1 MAVEPASMFCGAGS
15 FRLFENDTHSS
26 AARAVLAGK
35 SQVLLRRDAG
45 GIDSHFRRGV
55 LPQELLAD
63 CVQRERLLSRR
74 NASRNE
80 HRRHHY
86 GRGDQRA
93 QIMGGHAMAFNEG
106 NRAPDPGEIRG
117 APLMPEGSAQKT
129 AVVEQPVKRA
139 AHARHISATAEDL

>member
-26 AARAVLAGK
+26 AARAVLAGE

-55 LPQELLAD
+55 RPQELLAD
-63 CVQRERLLSRR
+63 CVQRERLLSCW
-74 NASRNE
+74 NASHNE
-80 HRRHHY
+80 HRGHHY
-86 GRGDQRA
+86 GRSDQRA

-106 NRAPDPGEIRG
+106 NGAPDPGEIRG

-129 AVVEQPVKRA
+129 AVVEQPVERA
-139 AHARHISATAEDL
+139 AQARHISATAEDL